1 MKLTKDVNL
10 LFFSALKNDIFLY
23 FLCHSNRLVFNWYWV
38 HTLIKIEN
46 LLSFLYTSVQNYFG
60 NSLMQI
66 LKFTWN
72 KVDK

>member
-46 LLSFLYTSVQNYFG
+46 LLSFLYIHLNQCAELLSKLFDANFKIY
-60 NSLMQI
+60 LE
-66 LKFTWN
+66 
-72 KVDK
+72 